1 MRSEPKVGKACACRP
16 SMNAATTASP
26 RRSPHPGR
34 RARGCEPGTRL
45 RTVTRRGRRGVRSS
59 PPRYVARPVSRG
71 LAPRSWRGPTT
82 CPSRPPCSSGSCARS
97 IRAPRTAEA
106 ARRAVWLAGPATELI
121 FVAPGEAGDEERAG
135 AVLDSATRLAAER
148 GIAAAAHRLTS
159 RNVPEDVI
167 EASTGADLLV
177 VDAGELEV
185 WIGGVASAAVHA
197 APLPVLVA
205 RPAADA
211 DRSPE
216 LVLVAT
222 DGSPDS
228 RSGVELAA
236 RIAGASAPGSDAFGR
251 WTARGSRA
259 IGRGRRHPRPAAR
272 RRACGVRGPRQP
284 RLGDCRGRGANGHR

>member
-1 MRSEPKVGKACACRP
+1 MPEPATVFERIVCAVD
-16 SMNAATTASP
+16 P
-26 RRSPHPGR
+26 R
-34 RARGCEPGTRL
+34 A
-45 RTVTRRGRRGVRSS
+45 
-59 PPRYVARPVSRG
+59 
-71 LAPRSWRGPTT
+71 
-82 CPSRPPCSSGSCARS
+82 
-97 IRAPRTAEA
+97 RTAEA

-135 AVLDSATRLAAER
+135 AALDSATRLAAER

-228 RSGVELAA
+228 RRGVELAA
-236 RIAGASAPGSDAFGR
+236 RIAGATGARAAVMQVADGRLEGHETLAVDAATLARQLGAEPAVFEAHGNPASAIAEAA
-251 WTARGSRA
+251 ARERASLIVIGSRGLGGA
-259 IGRGRRHPRPAAR
+259 RVLGSVGERLAHEAPCSVLVLRESASWPAR
-272 RRACGVRGPRQP
+272 
-284 RLGDCRGRGANGHR
+284 